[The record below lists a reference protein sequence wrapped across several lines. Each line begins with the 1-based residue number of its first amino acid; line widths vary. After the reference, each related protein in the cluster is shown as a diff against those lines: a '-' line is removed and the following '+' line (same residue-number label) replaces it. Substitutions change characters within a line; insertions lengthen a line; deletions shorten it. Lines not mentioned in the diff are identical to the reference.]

1 MVRYQ
6 QNHLGSHILFLVW
19 DFTPTLADDPIHR
32 KNNTDCYKQ
41 INRCIVAPGGTGNAW
56 TLIHEVL
63 ACQGDRM
70 RAQQVGAD
78 PMGMSGRASRKGG
91 LSTVCYQ
98 FYFVSP
104 PHSPTTIKVLGNTCF
119 CLKFNIMEIPK
130 EMNGWLN
137 TRQSI
142 WQFVVAIR

>member
-1 MVRYQ
+1 
-6 QNHLGSHILFLVW
+6 
-19 DFTPTLADDPIHR
+19 
-32 KNNTDCYKQ
+32 
-41 INRCIVAPGGTGNAW
+41 
-56 TLIHEVL
+56 
-63 ACQGDRM
+63 M